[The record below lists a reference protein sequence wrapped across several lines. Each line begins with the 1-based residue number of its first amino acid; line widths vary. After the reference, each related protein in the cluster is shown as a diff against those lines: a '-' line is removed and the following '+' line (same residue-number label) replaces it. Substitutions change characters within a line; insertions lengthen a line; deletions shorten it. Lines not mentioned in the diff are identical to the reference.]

1 MNKLATTLLAA
12 GAALAATATA
22 QAADAKACWIYVGPI
37 GDYGWSYQHHQGLL
51 AVEEQFGDRVETA
64 YLESVSEGA
73 DAERAIE
80 RFARSGCDIIF
91 TTSFGFMDATN
102 KIAARFP
109 DVKFE
114 HATGYKR
121 ESENVATYNSKFYQ
135 GRYVLGQIAASVSEA
150 GVAGYIGSFPIPEVV
165 RGINAFMLGAQ
176 SINPDFEVKVVW
188 VNTWFDPGRESD
200 AAKALVDQGV
210 DIMVQHTDSTAPMQ
224 VAAERGIKAFGQ
236 ASDMFAFGEET
247 QLTSIVDDWASY
259 YIERVG
265 GARRHLGAAR
275 CLGRARRGA
284 RGHGA
289 VLEHAVRRRRDG
301 HRHRKAHHGGRF
313 RAVHRPDQ
321 QAGRDR
327 VAGRRRDRQ
336 RRRTARHELLH
347 RRHRRPASG
356 VIRPSIDRQRRLR
369 APFSLALHRSP
380 FPGRSRSF
388 TAPGG
393 LSGQAGQG

>member
-12 GAALAATATA
+12 GAALAATAIA

-135 GRYVLGQIAASVSEA
+135 GRYILGQIAASVSEA

-265 GARRHLGAAR
+265 
-275 CLGRARRGA
+275 
-284 RGHGA
+284 A
-289 VLEHAVRRRRDG
+289 VLDG
-301 HRHRKAHHGGRF
+301 TWEQHDVWGGL
-313 RAVHRPDQ
+313 AEGHVVMAPYWNMPYD
-321 QAGRDR
+321 
-327 VAGRRRDRQ
+327 VAAMATDTEKRIMVGDFEPFTGPINKQ
-336 RRRTARHELLH
+336 DGTEWLAEGATASEGELL
-347 RRHRRPASG
+347 G
-356 VIRPSIDRQRRLR
+356 MNFYIEGIDDQL
-369 APFSLALHRSP
+369 PE
-380 FPGRSRSF
+380 
-388 TAPGG
+388 
-393 LSGQAGQG
+393 